1 MHAVTEEDVRTALA
15 DLVEPERI
23 NGWIHGQFSGVLG
36 DQSPVDLIAAGE
48 GQRVL
53 DLIEAIKS
61 GAFL

>member
-36 DQSPVDLIAAGE
+36 NQRPVDLIAAGE